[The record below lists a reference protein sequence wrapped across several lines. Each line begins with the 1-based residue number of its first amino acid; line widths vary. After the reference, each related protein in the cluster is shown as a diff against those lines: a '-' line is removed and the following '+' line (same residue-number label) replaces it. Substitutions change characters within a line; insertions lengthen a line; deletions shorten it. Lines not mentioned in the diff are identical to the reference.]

1 MGQGRGQFFILPT
14 IMATTLRQRGSKDAI
29 IQAGK
34 GKALQQMADPLAAGV
49 SRRRSAAEVVL
60 SLATNARR
68 RSGPSVF
75 DREIPGNPPAPSAEW
90 WRAEGSARA
99 LPITMR

>member
-14 IMATTLRQRGSKDAI
+14 IMAPTLRQRGSKDAI

-49 SRRRSAAEVVL
+49 EPQ
-60 SLATNARR
+60 T
-68 RSGPSVF
+68 
-75 DREIPGNPPAPSAEW
+75 
-90 WRAEGSARA
+90 
-99 LPITMR
+99 